1 MAKGKRIIYQRKFK
15 IKRSKED
22 YNKAKENN
30 KKVVFLDCRN
40 HINFP
45 DHTEAEKKKD
55 WMSIS
60 IWKLTWKEDENDGKR
75 EKWQQYILKDLFQ

>member
-30 KKVVFLDCRN
+30 KKVVFLDCRD

-45 DHTEAEKKKD
+45 DHTEAGKKEGLDVNINIK
-55 WMSIS
+55 IN
-60 IWKLTWKEDENDGKR
+60 LEGR
-75 EKWQQYILKDLFQ
+75 